1 MEPVVHLRAAVALL
15 GRFPALAGVDLTVDH
30 GEIVLLQGSNG
41 AGKTSLL
48 RLCAGLLPLA
58 EGTGV
63 VLGHDLGEDRVAVR
77 RRVGYLA
84 HATGLYDELTVVDN
98 VRFWTRAAG
107 ADLAD
112 ADVAM
117 ERLGLVGRLR
127 DAPVSKLSMG
137 QRRRTSL
144 ASMLARRPELWLL
157 DEPHAGLDAD
167 ARDLVDSLVRAAAAS
182 GATVLVAS
190 HEHERA
196 LALAER
202 IVTIGGGVVTADT
215 GGATAAPSG
224 VDPHRFPNK
233 IDAIS
238 PNEAT
243 ERAPS
248 SEDDSDV
255 A

>member
-48 RLCAGLLPLA
+48 RLCAGLMPLA
-58 EGTGV
+58 SGSAV
-63 VLGHDLGEDRVAVR
+63 VLGYDLADDRVAVR
-77 RRVGYLA
+77 RQVGYLA
-84 HATGLYDELTVVDN
+84 HATGLYDELTVIDN
-98 VRFWTRAAG
+98 VRFWTRASG

-112 ADVAM
+112 AEAAM

-127 DAPVSKLSMG
+127 EAPVAKLSMG

-144 ASMLARRPELWLL
+144 ASMLARRPRLWLL

-167 ARDLVDSLVRAAAAS
+167 ARDLVDGLVREAAAA

-196 LALAER
+196 RALAER

-215 GGATAAPSG
+215 GSARSPEPSG
-224 VDPHRFPNK
+224 VDPVRLPAE

-238 PNEAT
+238 ADARVGHEG
-243 ERAPS
+243 
-248 SEDDSDV
+248 DSDV